1 MCLYVGDIC
10 AKFEKKKWIVHH
22 FQGNYLNSEGQ
33 SLYMRQYLKSH
44 EWTSCWEKK
53 IERSNSSQRRSARK
67 FQNIKQ
73 YKSSALCFCIHNQW
87 CKYRFAKENIF
98 LYNTFS
104 VSTDSRTL
112 SNRHLEEGWKRI
124 FWNTLHI
131 LYWFD
136 TCFQGCSER
145 CSQK

>member
-1 MCLYVGDIC
+1 MWVTFVPSL
-10 AKFEKKKWIVHH
+10 KK
-22 FQGNYLNSEGQ
+22 NLDS
-33 SLYMRQYLKSH
+33 
-44 EWTSCWEKK
+44 TSFSRELPYQWRTIAIYASISKITSMDFVLREN

-67 FQNIKQ
+67 FQNVKQ
-73 YKSSALCFCIHNQW
+73 YISSAPCFCIHNQW

-124 FWNTLHI
+124 SWNTLHT